1 MTLKTALNCD
11 GQAGSQY
18 CSISTSIQLII
29 GSQSSASVIMLYTN
43 QSKVITC
50 LRVQSQ
56 EIEDRD
62 YYWRKR
68 QKDIEVYIV
77 PSNLLTILLIAYT
90 RKISCCKV
98 KKDQIA
104 RQFLVI
110 YVNSV
115 FTGKSS
121 QTWTNVVKRYGMK
134 NLENVLLLNLVQTL
148 PHSQAFQEFKEQI
161 KPTKGK
167 NKLSVSTETV
177 SRGLVDLCYKSYL
190 FTFTMFPYHTLSC
203 T

>member
-1 MTLKTALNCD
+1 
-11 GQAGSQY
+11 
-18 CSISTSIQLII
+18 
-29 GSQSSASVIMLYTN
+29 MLYTN

-56 EIEDRD
+56 EIEDHD
-62 YYWRKR
+62 YYWTKR

-90 RKISCCKV
+90 QKISYCKV

-115 FTGKSS
+115 FYGKVIMNMN
-121 QTWTNVVKRYGMK
+121 WRN
-134 NLENVLLLNLVQTL
+134 
-148 PHSQAFQEFKEQI
+148 
-161 KPTKGK
+161 
-167 NKLSVSTETV
+167 
-177 SRGLVDLCYKSYL
+177 
-190 FTFTMFPYHTLSC
+190 
-203 T
+203 